1 VNDLLFLMDLSVAAI
16 AMKLGLLQEE
26 SARAA

>member
-1 VNDLLFLMDLSVAAI
+1 VNDLLFLMDLSAEAV

-26 SARAA
+26 SAKA